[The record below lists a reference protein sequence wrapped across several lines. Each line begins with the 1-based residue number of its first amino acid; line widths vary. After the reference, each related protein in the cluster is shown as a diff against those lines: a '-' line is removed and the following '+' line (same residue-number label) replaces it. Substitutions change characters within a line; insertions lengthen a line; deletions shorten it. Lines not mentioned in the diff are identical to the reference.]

1 MENEMISFCKRKR
14 EQDSKKFEKITE
26 EEVLQILRR
35 EQELAKKL
43 KG

>member
-1 MENEMISFCKRKR
+1 MEDEMISFCKRKR
-14 EQDSKKFEKITE
+14 EHDSKKFENITE
-26 EEVLQILRR
+26 EEALQILRK